1 MLSSFP
7 DAAWA
12 IIGAG
17 LATIIALIV
26 ATFLVAGAEPFW
38 RLFGEPDLG
47 PVSFEQ
53 LERRATPNDSLACP
67 PDFCKARVDVTTRLY
82 PVTAHELRLVFA
94 KVIASE
100 PRVSLAE
107 ANDAALTDRYIQRS
121 VHLGFPD
128 TIVVRFLDRTDG
140 RSTIALYS
148 RSQVGKGD
156 FGVNRTRIERWLGK
170 LAEHVPPVD

>member
-1 MLSSFP
+1 MNM
-7 DAAWA
+7 WA

-26 ATFLVAGAEPFW
+26 ATFLVAGAERFW

-67 PDFCKARVDVTTRLY
+67 PDFCKARVDVTTWLY

-100 PRVSLAE
+100 PRGSLAE
-107 ANDAALTDRYIQRS
+107 ANDGALTDRYIQRS
-121 VHLGFPD
+121 AHLGFPD
-128 TIVVRFLDRTDG
+128 TIVVRFLDRADG

-156 FGVNRTRIERWLGK
+156 FGVNRTRIERWLRK
-170 LAEHVPPVD
+170 LAEDVPPVD

>member
-1 MLSSFP
+1 M
-7 DAAWA
+7 WA

-26 ATFLVAGAEPFW
+26 ATFLVAGAERFW
-38 RLFGEPDLG
+38 GLFGEPDLG

-53 LERRATPNDSLACP
+53 LERRATPNDSVACP

-100 PRVSLAE
+100 SACRLPKPMTQVEIGTKPDVGGDQTSRCVIQAGTVSGDGWLRKE
-107 ANDAALTDRYIQRS
+107 AAR
-121 VHLGFPD
+121 
-128 TIVVRFLDRTDG
+128 
-140 RSTIALYS
+140 
-148 RSQVGKGD
+148 
-156 FGVNRTRIERWLGK
+156 
-170 LAEHVPPVD
+170 HVQ

>member
-1 MLSSFP
+1 MNV
-7 DAAWA
+7 WA

-26 ATFLVAGAEPFW
+26 ATFLVAGAERFW
-38 RLFGEPDLG
+38 RFFGESDLG

-94 KVIASE
+94 KVIA
-100 PRVSLAE
+100 L
-107 ANDAALTDRYIQRS
+107 
-121 VHLGFPD
+121 
-128 TIVVRFLDRTDG
+128 
-140 RSTIALYS
+140 
-148 RSQVGKGD
+148 
-156 FGVNRTRIERWLGK
+156 
-170 LAEHVPPVD
+170 

>member
-1 MLSSFP
+1 LLRSSKFKFH
-7 DAAWA
+7 
-12 IIGAG
+12 
-17 LATIIALIV
+17 LI
-26 ATFLVAGAEPFW
+26 
-38 RLFGEPDLG
+38 
-47 PVSFEQ
+47 
-53 LERRATPNDSLACP
+53 DSLACP

-94 KVIASE
+94 KAIASE

-128 TIVVRFLDRTDG
+128 TIVVRFLDRADC

-156 FGVNRTRIERWLGK
+156 FGVNRTRIERWLRK
-170 LAEHVPPVD
+170 LAEDVPPVD

>member
-1 MLSSFP
+1 MLRDGSSSMNM
-7 DAAWA
+7 WA

-121 VHLGFPD
+121 AHLGC
-128 TIVVRFLDRTDG
+128 DR
-140 RSTIALYS
+140 A
-148 RSQVGKGD
+148 
-156 FGVNRTRIERWLGK
+156 IERMWSKDRCTRPNPPKERTVSKTTKG
-170 LAEHVPPVD
+170 PPVAAPGLPAQAVSPLL